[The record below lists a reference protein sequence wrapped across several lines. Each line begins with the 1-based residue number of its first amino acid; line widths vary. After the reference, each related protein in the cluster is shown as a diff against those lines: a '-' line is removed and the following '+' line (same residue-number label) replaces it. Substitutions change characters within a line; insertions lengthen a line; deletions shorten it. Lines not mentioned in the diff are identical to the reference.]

1 MRIALFTETYT
12 PYING
17 GVVHVRLLKK
27 GLEELGHEVLVVTA
41 SPKVSHHVL
50 KDGVLYC
57 PAVEIKKIYGYGL
70 ASPISPSRLKWI
82 SDFNPDII
90 HIHNEFG
97 IGLFGLNAAK
107 KLGIPSVY
115 TVHTMY
121 DDYTHYVMKGFAGT
135 VDSFMSSYLKL
146 LAKNST
152 AIIGPSEKV
161 VAFLH
166 RHGVDRRVFVI
177 DNCPDVE
184 ALSPANAD
192 YEKAREIR
200 ARYGVPQDA
209 KLLTLFCRIAPEK
222 SIDVLIDYFAKEF
235 LKDPQYYL
243 MIIGEG
249 ASREDL
255 MRRAESLGLSDRVI
269 FTGAVLNADIPPY
282 IHAADAFVTASTSEM
297 FSISMLEAQSAGLP
311 AFVRHDPYNDCQIQE
326 GVNGFIYHDSD
337 EFGTQIRAYFAKS
350 PEEIREFSE
359 GVVASVAGY
368 GVRELAEKVLDVYQY
383 AQRRYRLLQ
392 QAHRKSVRISPVSVR
407 IGRRH
412 EKKNEPPFGPGNGQ
426 K

>member
-27 GLEELGHEVLVVTA
+27 GLEALGHEVLVVTA
-41 SPKVSHHVL
+41 SPKVTRHVL

-57 PAVEIKKIYGYGL
+57 PALEMKKVYSYGL
-70 ASPISPSRLKWI
+70 ASPISLSRLKLI
-82 SDFNPDII
+82 ADFNPDIV

-97 IGLFGLNAAK
+97 VGLFGLNAAK

-121 DDYTHYVMKGFAGT
+121 DDYTHYVIKGFSGA

-146 LAKNST
+146 LARYST

-161 VAFLH
+161 VAFLR

-192 YEKAREIR
+192 YDQALEIR
-200 ARYGVPQDA
+200 KKYGIPADA
-209 KLLTLFCRIAPEK
+209 KVLTLFCRIAPEK

-235 LKDPQYYL
+235 GGDKSYYL
-243 MIIGEG
+243 LIIGEG
-249 ASREDL
+249 TSREDL
-255 MRRAESLGLSDRVI
+255 MLRAKSLGLSDRIV

-282 IHAADAFVTASTSEM
+282 IHAANAFVTASTSEM

-311 AFVRHDPYNDCQIQE
+311 AFVRHDPYNDSQIKE
-326 GVNGFIYHDSD
+326 GVNGFVYRDSD
-337 EFGTQIRAYFAKS
+337 EFGAQIRAYFAKT
-350 PEEIREFSE
+350 PEEIREFSK
-359 GVVASVAGY
+359 GVVDSVSGY
-368 GVRELAEKVLDVYQY
+368 GVKELAEKVLEVYRY
-383 AQRRYRLLQ
+383 AQRRLKLQ
-392 QAHRKSVRISPVSVR
+392 QQSRDHGLGIRARNIRVHTASRDKQEPKD
-407 IGRRH
+407 
-412 EKKNEPPFGPGNGQ
+412 EK
-426 K
+426 